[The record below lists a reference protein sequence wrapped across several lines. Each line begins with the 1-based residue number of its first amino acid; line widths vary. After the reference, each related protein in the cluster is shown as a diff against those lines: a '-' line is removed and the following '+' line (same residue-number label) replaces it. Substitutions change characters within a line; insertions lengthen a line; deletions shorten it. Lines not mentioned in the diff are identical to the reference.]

1 MDKKNLKKG
10 AWAAGGV
17 ALLAVASALCVKG
30 MKAVDK
36 RLKARKEADAVEA
49 AEAELFEDAAETE
62 SVEEVVE
69 SAVEAAEEIVEAD
82 VEAAEKFAEEE
93 SVQPNE

>member
-36 RLKARKEADAVEA
+36 HLKAKKEAAELKAD
-49 AEAELFEDAAETE
+49 EAELFEDF
-62 SVEEVVE
+62 EVVE
-69 SAVEAAEEIVEAD
+69 AKTAEDEQAANEVVQETVEAAEEV
-82 VEAAEKFAEEE
+82 AAEEQET
-93 SVQPNE
+93 